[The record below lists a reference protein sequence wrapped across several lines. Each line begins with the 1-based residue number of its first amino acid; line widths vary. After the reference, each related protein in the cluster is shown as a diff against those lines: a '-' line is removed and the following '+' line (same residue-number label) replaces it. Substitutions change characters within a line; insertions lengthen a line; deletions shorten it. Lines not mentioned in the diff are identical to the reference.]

1 MSQQGNR
8 HSRGMAHVAAT
19 QPSSVTLRLSPDR
32 SVSSRT
38 IAYLVSVR
46 VSYIAPRDEPWDE

>member
-1 MSQQGNR
+1 
-8 HSRGMAHVAAT
+8 MAHVAAT

-46 VSYIAPRDEPWDE
+46 LSYIAPRDEPWDE